1 MVEVEVEVVHL
12 QLVDPADLVVAVD
25 MLITEVELRLLDL
38 VVMLV
43 ELV

>member
-1 MVEVEVEVVHL
+1 MVEVVVEVDQPPLDNQV
-12 QLVDPADLVVAVD
+12 DLVVAVD